1 MLSFKNKK
9 VIVFDL
15 DGTIVNLPVNWE
27 HIKNLMTER
36 FNEVYNEK
44 CEFIHIS
51 ACLDRIV
58 EKNDE
63 RELQNFFKMLEE
75 YELSSIQTNK
85 GEIQIFEIIYFI
97 KNVEKF
103 GVPKNI
109 KLAILSLNTRKAI
122 KEALKLTTIEDRI
135 DYIVGREDIRKW
147 KPDPEGL
154 LKIKEHFKVKK
165 DEMIY
170 FGDLDKDIM
179 TGKNAKIKS
188 YLIDD
193 LIKVVNEKKEK
204 TKN

>member
-1 MLSFKNKK
+1 
-9 VIVFDL
+9 
-15 DGTIVNLPVNWE
+15 
-27 HIKNLMTER
+27 
-36 FNEVYNEK
+36 
-44 CEFIHIS
+44 
-51 ACLDRIV
+51 
-58 EKNDE
+58 
-63 RELQNFFKMLEE
+63 MLEE
-75 YELSSIQTNK
+75 YELHSIRANK
-85 GEIQIFEIIYFI
+85 EEIRIFETIYFI
-97 KNVEKF
+97 KNIEKF

-135 DYIVGREDIRKW
+135 DYIVGREDVRKW
-147 KPDPEGL
+147 KPNPDGL

-179 TGKNAKIKS
+179 TGENAKIKS